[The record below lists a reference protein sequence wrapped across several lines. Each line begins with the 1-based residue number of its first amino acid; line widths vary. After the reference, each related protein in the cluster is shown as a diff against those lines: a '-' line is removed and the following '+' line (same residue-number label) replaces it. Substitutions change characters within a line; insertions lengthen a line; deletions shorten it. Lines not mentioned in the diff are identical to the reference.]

1 MNPNWLFFFVLV
13 VKYRIKKPEGKS
25 PEGRTAEERY
35 KKVHSDLEIHNLAR
49 KFLNTDDQAE
59 FCKKCHIKAKPQ

>member
-25 PEGRTAEERY
+25 PEGRKADEKY
-35 KKVHSDLEIHNLAR
+35 QKVHNEAQITNMAR
-49 KFLNTDDQAE
+49 KSLNPADLME
-59 FCKKCHIKAKPQ
+59 FCKKFNIKAKPQ